1 MTVSAPHQPRILI
14 VDDDPAIVAALCQ
27 TLYLK
32 GYEAVGLADVN
43 AALDALQ
50 ASKFEVLLADLT
62 MPQMSG
68 LELLREARRRDPAL
82 VGVIMTGEGTIGTA
96 VEAMKTGALDYILK
110 PFKVADIVH
119 VLARALAARQL
130 RLENRELQDSV
141 RERTAALEAALR
153 DLEAQ
158 TAERLK
164 AEQALMQAQK
174 MEAIGRL
181 TGGVAHNFNN
191 LLMAIDGALHLLDKQ
206 LDPDHVGRKYIDGA
220 RQATE
225 RGAKV
230 TNQLLAFSRTQ
241 RFDLRPIDVC
251 GALRDAAAI
260 FAQAL
265 GPTIALKLD
274 LPAGGVWAMT
284 DPDQLELAVINLAIN
299 ARDAMPDGGDAI
311 LGVSRVE
318 ASGDGAP
325 QIAVWLRDSGV
336 GMSQETLSRALE
348 PFYTTKERGKGT
360 GLGLAQVYGFASQC
374 GGEVGI
380 ESILGAGTTVRILLP
395 RAEKLAAAIEPP
407 ATDKAEAVGE
417 QDSAAGVRLLVVDD
431 DDDVRQVLVDGL
443 RLEGFHVFEA
453 ADGAAG
459 LRALERETPDALVLD
474 YAMPEMNGAEVARRA
489 RALRPGL
496 PVVFCSGYADTLAL
510 EGVDDAL
517 IARKPVAVPDLAR
530 MVAGLVSGQT
540 RGGAAGRVPD
550 ASNA

>member
-27 TLYLK
+27 TLRLQ
-32 GYEAVGLADVN
+32 GYEAVGLTDVN

-50 ASKFEVLLADLT
+50 ASPFEVLLADLT
-62 MPQMSG
+62 MPRMSG
-68 LELLREARRRDPAL
+68 LELLREARRRDPAI

-96 VEAMKTGALDYILK
+96 VEAMKTGALDYVLK
-110 PFKVADIVH
+110 PFKVGDIVH
-119 VLARALAARQL
+119 VLARALTTRQL
-130 RLENRELQDSV
+130 RLENRDLQDSV
-141 RERTAALEAALR
+141 RERTAALETALR

-191 LLMAIDGALHLLDKQ
+191 LLMAIDGALHLLDKK
-206 LDPDHVGRKYIDGA
+206 LDPDHAGRKYIDGA

-251 GALRDAAAI
+251 GALRNAAPI

-265 GPTIALKLD
+265 GPTISLKLD
-274 LPAGGVWAMT
+274 LPMDGAWAMT
-284 DPDQLELAVINLAIN
+284 DPDQLELAVINLTIN
-299 ARDAMPDGGDAI
+299 ARDAMPDGGEVT
-311 LGVSRVE
+311 LGVAREVATSDSPE
-318 ASGDGAP
+318 I
-325 QIAVWLRDSGV
+325 IAVWLRDSGL
-336 GMSQETLSRALE
+336 GMSDETLARALE

-380 ESILGAGTTVRILLP
+380 ESTLGAGATIRIRLP
-395 RAEKLAAAIEPP
+395 LAEPSATESPAI
-407 ATDKAEAVGE
+407 DKTELNGSPE
-417 QDSAAGVRLLVVDD
+417 GAAGVRLLVVDD
-431 DDDVRQVLVDGL
+431 DDAVRQVLVDGL
-443 RLEGFHVFEA
+443 RLQGFQVFEA
-453 ADGAAG
+453 ADGPSG
-459 LRALERETPDALVLD
+459 LVALAREAPDALVLD

-517 IARKPVAVPDLAR
+517 IARKPITVPALAR
-530 MVAGLVSGQT
+530 MVSGLLAPRPG
-540 RGGAAGRVPD
+540 PI
-550 ASNA
+550 